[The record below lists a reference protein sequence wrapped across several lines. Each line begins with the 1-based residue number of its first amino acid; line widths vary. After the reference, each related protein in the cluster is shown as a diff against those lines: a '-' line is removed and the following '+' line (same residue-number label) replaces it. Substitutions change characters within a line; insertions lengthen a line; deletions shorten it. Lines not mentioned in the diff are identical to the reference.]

1 MAFEAPRSLL
11 LANHADKTAV
21 EEKLLQDQVLLTA
34 FKGGDRDAFATLYR
48 RHSRAVFQ
56 FVFYM
61 AGSADTADELTQE
74 VFVWLIHHPDE
85 FDPTRGSLPAFL
97 GGVARKFLRRQQ
109 RTQSRWFPLE
119 DALQLLQTMS
129 LPQSSSQPMESAL
142 DEAQVREAIALL
154 PVRYRE
160 AIVLC
165 DLQEN
170 NYEETARILGCSVG
184 TIRSRLHR
192 GRGLL
197 ARKLNPSKKQGDPH
211 AL

>member
-1 MAFEAPRSLL
+1 MVFEAPKSLL
-11 LANHADKTAV
+11 LADDADKTRAD
-21 EEKLLQDQVLLTA
+21 EKLLQDQGLLMA
-34 FKGGDRDAFATLYR
+34 FRGGDRDAFATLYR

-56 FVFYM
+56 FAFYM
-61 AGSADTADELTQE
+61 AGNADTADELTQE

-97 GGVARKFLRRQQ
+97 GGVARKFLRRRQ
-109 RTQSRWFPLE
+109 RAQSRWFPLE
-119 DALQLLQTMS
+119 DALRLLQTMS
-129 LPQSSSQPMESAL
+129 ISRSSSLQSESTVDA
-142 DEAQVREAIALL
+142 AQVREAIALL
-154 PVRYRE
+154 PIRYRE

-170 NYEETARILGCSVG
+170 DYAETARILGCSVG

-197 ARKLNPSKKQGDPH
+197 ARKLNPSKKQGD
-211 AL
+211 A

>member
-1 MAFEAPRSLL
+1 MVFEAPRSFL
-11 LANHADKTAV
+11 LASHAETKAV
-21 EEKLLQDQVLLTA
+21 GEKPVQDQVLLTA
-34 FKGGDRDAFATLYR
+34 FKDGDRDAFATLYR

-85 FDPTRGSLPAFL
+85 FDPNRGSLPVFL

-109 RTQSRWFPLE
+109 RLQNRWFPLE
-119 DALQLLQTMS
+119 DALQRLPTMS
-129 LPQSSSQPMESAL
+129 RLHSSTETMESTL
-142 DEAQVREAIALL
+142 DGAQLRKAIALL

-160 AIVLC
+160 AIVVC
-165 DLQEN
+165 DLLGN
-170 NYEETARILGCSVG
+170 DYEETARILGCSVG

-192 GRGLL
+192 GRDLL
-197 ARKLNPSKKQGDPH
+197 TRKLNPSKKQGDLH
-211 AL
+211 GL